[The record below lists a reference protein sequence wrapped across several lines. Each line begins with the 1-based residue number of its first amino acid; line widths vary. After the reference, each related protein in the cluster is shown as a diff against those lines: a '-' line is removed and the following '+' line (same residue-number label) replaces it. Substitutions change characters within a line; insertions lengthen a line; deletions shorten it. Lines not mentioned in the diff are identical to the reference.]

1 MVQKRI
7 SIYVIVAV
15 VVAAILTLTIVATAS
30 STNQAFAQAKK
41 PTGLSIGTYPCC
53 ERKTSLATASAIFFG
68 KLSTKDESSG
78 NYTEGPGGA
87 TIHVITDPHTVFWF
101 GTTNE
106 YGSYQATVSGLSP
119 GTYHIHAHYGG
130 DSDHESSDSRTIT
143 YTVTQVTH

>member
-1 MVQKRI
+1 MAQKQI
-7 SIYVIVAV
+7 SISVIVAV
-15 VVAAILTLTIVATAS
+15 VVAAILTLNIIATAS
-30 STNQAFAQAKK
+30 SSNQAFAQAKK

-53 ERKTSLATASAIFFG
+53 ERKTLAATVSAAFSG

-87 TIHVITDPHTVFWF
+87 TIHVITEPHTGFWF

-106 YGSYQATVSGLSP
+106 YGSYHSMVNGLSP

-143 YTVTQVTH
+143 